1 VVEEEVVVEEVV
13 VEEEEAAEEEEGGE
27 VGRVCTER
35 VNICSKSKSLSSG
48 KEKQSSPHAMN
59 NPAKRHT

>member
-1 VVEEEVVVEEVV
+1 MV
-13 VEEEEAAEEEEGGE
+13 VEEEEAAEAEEGGE
-27 VGRVCTER
+27 GGRVCTER